1 MANQADGSI
10 IVDTELNSEGFKAG
24 SAELLAAIKSLS
36 NEVKTLGQTLKE
48 TFGGSDKSVGATDGK
63 VQALEATIAS
73 LQAQVKSLQD
83 TVATLQEKLDAL
95 NSGKTEQTPLDG
107 VSDAAKGADEQVTA
121 LEAKIKELEGVIA
134 GMQTQLDAA
143 ASAPSEVDFDTDAA
157 EAKISALENKVSEL
171 ERTIADLQ
179 NGGGGTAAPAVD
191 FGGAPQKASSLQK
204 QIDAVN
210 SSVDRLGP
218 TFQRAMGGSE
228 SAMTS
233 FRSKAESLNGEI
245 GKLEQQLQAVGEAQI
260 PTQEYQN
267 VSAELEKAE
276 EKFNSLLAKQEKMQA
291 MGVSMDSNQW
301 KSMQYDMEL
310 VSDKYHE
317 LLSLKR
323 QLEESGGAYVAGTDT
338 AQYAQ
343 MESALSAA
351 TQQLQYMESEIDRVN
366 SKWAQMPTFTGYIRS
381 AISSIGSTIKSTF
394 SGIGTVITHPL
405 QSADRLLGAMVQKA
419 GQFVRTTAKFAVS
432 KLTSGLKSAAASM
445 AKMVTHGRSMNSQF
459 SGLISGAKKFTLSLL
474 GARGVYA
481 LLRKAVSAYMQENEQ
496 LSATLS
502 ACWSGIG
509 NILGPIITRI
519 VNLVATATAYVTK
532 FLNLLGFVG
541 KSTKKE
547 ISKAGGAAK
556 KESDELKRYLASFDE
571 LNILGD
577 KNSDSDSGGADT
589 DVSAELPNVEL
600 PDWVKLM
607 VDQLKSGQWAEAAKT
622 LTGKLNDMVSSVDW
636 AGIGSKIGYYLN
648 GALTFLA
655 TAITTFD
662 WYNLGASLGELINNV
677 IYGVDW
683 ANLGIVLGW
692 KIIALIEGLG
702 GLFATI
708 DWAALGKALADAF
721 MGLWNAIDWV
731 QAAKTL
737 SDGLIGALNAL
748 SSAIKN
754 VDWQKLGRDIA
765 TFIANIDWGGV
776 TTALF
781 DGIGAAL
788 GGLTAFLWGLIQDAW
803 QSVVDWWYDVAYEDG
818 SFTIEGLLEGI
829 WNAICNIGQWIV
841 DHIFTPFING
851 FKDAFGVHS
860 PSTVMAEQG
869 GFIIDGLLQG
879 ITAAWDAITKFF
891 GDALS
896 SLGETLSTAWSN
908 IKEGASKAWTKVSD
922 TVCGAWDSVKSWTSD
937 AAASVKQKAS
947 DAWDKVKSGASTAW
961 SNVSSTVSSAWN
973 NIKSWCSSSGS
984 DVEGNTSSVWS
995 GVKATI
1001 ATQMEGAETLASTAW
1016 GYMKDTA
1023 SNTGTLIKA
1032 AVSGDWG
1039 SVKDTISAQINNTK
1053 TAAATAWAAIKT
1065 TTTTTGANIKSTVS
1079 SAWNNIKSV
1088 SSSAWTAISSTL
1100 SSKWSSISS
1109 TVSSKVSSIKSAASN
1124 GFNNIKSDITSK
1136 MSSALSS
1143 IKGLGWS
1150 GVGSAICSGIGNGIN
1165 SGWNWL
1171 SNKVSSLANSLLRAA
1186 KSALG
1191 IHSPSRVFR
1200 DIVGL
1205 NIGYGIGEGIENSEG
1220 SVVRT
1225 VSSVADAI
1233 AEEFNSNTYSF
1244 GDISADSNAVRGL
1257 DSFSTAI
1264 TDSFNNL
1271 IDRLQAIADRVTF
1284 STPAILNGAVPYS
1297 AATTAERTS
1306 KGGSPDNFTEFSSDV
1321 DERLSDLSYQLKQIL
1336 AVLKALN
1343 LNIDLD
1349 ALADAIT
1356 QQQRSKLRNF
1366 GGV

>member
-134 GMQTQLDAA
+134 GMQKQLDAA

-179 NGGGGTAAPAVD
+179 NGGGGTATPAVD

-245 GKLEQQLQAVGEAQI
+245 EKLEQQLQAVGEAQI

-317 LLSLKR
+317 LLSLKQ
-323 QLEESGGAYVAGTDT
+323 QLEKSGGAYVAGTDT

-351 TQQLQYMESEIDRVN
+351 IQQLQYMESEIDRVN

-419 GQFVRTTAKFAVS
+419 GQLVRTTAKFAVS

-556 KESDELKRYLASFDE
+556 KESDELKRHLASFDE

-577 KNSDSDSGGADT
+577 KNSDSGGGGADT

-636 AGIGSKIGYYLN
+636 AGVGSKIGYYLN

-737 SDGLIGALNAL
+737 SDGLIGLLNL
-748 SSAIKN
+748 LCTAIKN

-765 TFIANIDWGGV
+765 TFIANIDWGG
-776 TTALF
+776 TFTALCGAF
-781 DGIGAAL
+781 TAAWDGL
-788 GGLTAFLWGLIQDAW
+788 LDFLWGLWEAPLRSLIQMGKDLLSGNGGYIIDGLKEGISNAFSGIVSW
-803 QSVVDWWYDVAYEDG
+803 IKEHVVD
-818 SFTIEGLLEGI
+818 
-829 WNAICNIGQWIV
+829 
-841 DHIFTPFING
+841 PFVNG
-851 FKDAFGVHS
+851 FKSLFGINS

-869 GFIIDGLLQG
+869 GFIIEGLLQG
-879 ITAAWDAITKFF
+879 ITAAWDVITKFF
-891 GDALS
+891 GNALAAVKA
-896 SLGETLSTAWSN
+896 TLSNAWN
-908 IKEGASKAWTKVSD
+908 
-922 TVCGAWDSVKSWTSD
+922 SVKSAT
-937 AAASVKQKAS
+937 
-947 DAWDKVKSGASTAW
+947 
-961 SNVSSTVSSAWN
+961 SSAWS
-973 NIKSWCSSSGS
+973 I
-984 DVEGNTSSVWS
+984 VSSV
-995 GVKATI
+995 V
-1001 ATQMEGAETLASTAW
+1001 
-1016 GYMKDTA
+1016 
-1023 SNTGTLIKA
+1023 SNVWVNISK
-1032 AVSGDWG
+1032 AVSN
-1039 SVKDTISAQINNTK
+1039 SVSS
-1053 TAAATAWAAIKT
+1053 
-1065 TTTTTGANIKSTVS
+1065 IKSTV
-1079 SAWNNIKSV
+1079 ATGWGNVKSTISGIV
-1088 SSSAWTAISSTL
+1088 NTISSTV

-1109 TVSSKVSSIKSAASN
+1109 TVSSKVSSIKSTASN

-1257 DSFSTAI
+1257 DSNAIRGLENFSTTI
-1264 TDSFNNL
+1264 TDSFTNL
-1271 IDRLQAIADRVTF
+1271 IDRLQSIAQRVTF
-1284 STPAILNGAVPYS
+1284 TTPAILNSAIPYS

-1306 KGGSPDNFTEFSSDV
+1306 NGGNSDNFTEFSSDV
-1321 DERLSDLSYQLKQIL
+1321 DERLSDLGYKLSQLI
-1336 AVLKALN
+1336 AVVKALN
-1343 LNIDLD
+1343 LNIDVD
-1349 ALADAIT
+1349 ALSDAIT